1 MYLTDRS
8 APSGADT
15 EQGRRRGPGPKVAPV
30 VLVLGTVS
38 LITDI
43 SSEMVTAVLP
53 LYLVSTLGFTPL
65 LFGTLDGVYNGAGA
79 LVQLTGGHLADRVR
93 NHKLMAGLGYG
104 LSALCK
110 PLLLI
115 ASSLGALGT
124 VLALDRTGKGLRTAP
139 RDAMISLSTP
149 PENQGRAFGVHRAM
163 DTTGA
168 MLGPLAAFLILSVAT
183 DGYDAVFGVSA
194 CVAALGVIVLVLFVP
209 GREERARA
217 GGEGART
224 GGGGVRAGGAGVRAG
239 GVGAA
244 SEGGGAAAGGASVW
258 TDGGG
263 ARADGAGGARADGAG
278 GARADGASVP
288 TEGAGARAGGVGVP
302 AGGAGAATDRAGA
315 RAGGAGAALDG
326 GGVPAGGAG
335 AATDRA
341 GVRAGG
347 GGVPAGG
354 AGAATDRAGA
364 RADRAGA
371 ALDGVGVPAGGAGAA
386 PGAASVA
393 DGKRPVR
400 VREALALLRLPRLR
414 ALAGCAA
421 LLGLT
426 TVSDAFVYLLLQR
439 RAGIGEQWF
448 TLLPL
453 GTAVVFLLLA
463 VPVGALAD
471 RIGRRTVFL
480 TGHMGLL
487 TAYALLL
494 WAPATPALPFLVLAL
509 HGTFYA
515 ATDGVLPATLADIVP
530 EQLRASGLAIVG
542 TCQALAR
549 FCCSLAFG
557 AAWTVWGD
565 GPALAGAAIGLLCC
579 AAVAGK
585 LLRPAART
593 R

>member
-8 APSGADT
+8 APGQADT
-15 EQGRRRGPGPKVAPV
+15 EQGRRRGPGHKVAPV
-30 VLVLGTVS
+30 VLVLGSVS

-53 LYLVSTLGFTPL
+53 LYLVTTLGFTPL
-65 LFGTLDGVYNGAGA
+65 VFGTLDGVYNGVSA

-110 PLLLI
+110 PLLLLV
-115 ASSLGALGT
+115 SSIGALGT

-149 PENQGRAFGVHRAM
+149 SERQGRAFGVHRAM

-168 MLGPLAAFLILSVAT
+168 MLGPLAAFFILRAAT

-194 CVAALGVIVLVLFVP
+194 CVAVLGVLVLVLFVP
-209 GREERARA
+209 GRRQ
-217 GGEGART
+217 GARPDET
-224 GGGGVRAGGAGVRAG
+224 G
-239 GVGAA
+239 
-244 SEGGGAAAGGASVW
+244 
-258 TDGGG
+258 
-263 ARADGAGGARADGAG
+263 
-278 GARADGASVP
+278 
-288 TEGAGARAGGVGVP
+288 
-302 AGGAGAATDRAGA
+302 ATDTK
-315 RAGGAGAALDG
+315 
-326 GGVPAGGAG
+326 P
-335 AATDRA
+335 
-341 GVRAGG
+341 
-347 GGVPAGG
+347 
-354 AGAATDRAGA
+354 
-364 RADRAGA
+364 
-371 ALDGVGVPAGGAGAA
+371 
-386 PGAASVA
+386 
-393 DGKRPVR
+393 PVR

-414 ALAGCAA
+414 ALAICAA

-439 RAGIGEQWF
+439 RAGIADEWF
-448 TLLPL
+448 PLLPL
-453 GTAVVFLLLA
+453 GTAAVFLLLA
-463 VPVGALAD
+463 VPLGTLAD

-480 TGHMGLL
+480 AGHASLL

-509 HGTFYA
+509 HGVFYA
-515 ATDGVLPATLADIVP
+515 ATDGVLPAALADIVP

-542 TCQALAR
+542 TSQALAR

-565 GPALAGAAIGLLCC
+565 GPALAGSAVGLLCC
-579 AAVAGK
+579 AAVAGM
-585 LLRPAART
+585 LLRPSGET